1 MTEAMREASL
11 MAAMLRVANGD
22 PVLKKAVASGPLR
35 PGFLAVYRA
44 LRARWVLALTS
55 LLDDP
60 GANRASV
67 PTAMQILKRRK
78 PDQPRAEEAEGVA
91 GDGDTGGIGR
101 LLRGDAARDSRR
113 SAGINRSAD
122 LQAFRP
128 LRTGTLQTRILA
140 SAGNPTNRG
149 VLRVLHR
156 RGASQRQRRTAAPLR
171 AVRRAQPLRE
181 TVEPTRG
188 KLGLQP
194 VVERTSRCAWY
205 LRPRRQHL

>member
-11 MAAMLRVANGD
+11 MAAMLLVANGD
-22 PVLKKAVASGPLR
+22 PALEKAVASGPLR
-35 PGFLAVYRA
+35 PSFLAVYRA

-60 GANRASV
+60 RANRASV
-67 PTAMQILKRRK
+67 PTALPILKRRE

-101 LLRGDAARDSRR
+101 LLRGDAAREPRR

-140 SAGNPTNRG
+140 DS
-149 VLRVLHR
+149 
-156 RGASQRQRRTAAPLR
+156 
-171 AVRRAQPLRE
+171 
-181 TVEPTRG
+181 
-188 KLGLQP
+188 KK
-194 VVERTSRCAWY
+194 
-205 LRPRRQHL
+205 PRRSAASDVFHGRLLSVRHAE

>member
-22 PVLKKAVASGPLR
+22 PALEKAVVSDPLR
-35 PGFLAVYRA
+35 PSFLAVYRA

-60 GANRASV
+60 GANHASV
-67 PTAMQILKRRK
+67 PTALPILKGDK
-78 PDQPRAEEAEGVA
+78 PDQPGAADTKAVA

-101 LLRGDAARDSRR
+101 LLRGNAARDSRR
-113 SAGINRSAD
+113 SAGINRSGD

-140 SAGNPTNRG
+140 PAGTPRNRP
-149 VLRVLHR
+149 VLHVLHG
-156 RGASQRQRRTAAPLR
+156 RGESQRQRRTTAPLR

-194 VVERTSRCAWY
+194 VVERTPRCAWY